1 MKLGKLNSLRVQISL
16 FYSVASLVM
25 FLLIGFLLYYSIS
38 NIVLEDALETTTLAV
53 DRSGAFIEDYIDRNK
68 DLSLLLAK
76 DPALLRYLSG
86 ETVGNEAKDVLASID
101 TVMAADPYISSIII
115 VGKEGQLLSNE
126 TVLDMS
132 MSDDMM
138 KEAWYEA
145 VVYGDGMPALTSAR
159 MQNFNMDK
167 DHWVISLS
175 REIQDADG
183 AHLGVVVVDFKYSI
197 IESYLEGLNLG
208 SEGYVFILNAQG
220 GVVYHEDPAYFQR
233 PDLQAQ
239 LMAVSER
246 TVGYESDMNRLIHSC
261 GIPGTDWRM
270 YGIAS
275 LDGLSAIRR
284 QLLETIGLAILA
296 SLVALTILGTMVAGR
311 ITNPIKDLENAMNGI
326 EAGLAMV
333 EVDGRGCNEA
343 ISLAQHYN
351 YMIDRVRALMEDIAT
366 KEQAIRAYEL
376 NVLHSQINPHFL
388 YNTLDTIVWMA
399 EFGDSEKVI
408 HITKALAKFFR
419 LSLSGGS
426 ETTTIAN
433 EVAHVRQYLIIQKER
448 YDEQLNYTI
457 DMEEGFEDV
466 TIPKIVLQPIVEN
479 SIYHGIRDLDTPGHI
494 DIAVT
499 ENGEDICFTVKD
511 DGIGFDPEAVG
522 QKDSAEKVKLG
533 GVGIRNVNQRLK
545 LTYGDGYG
553 VTIQS
558 APGKGTKVTVKV
570 KKL

>member
-1 MKLGKLNSLRVQISL
+1 MKLGKLNSLRVQIAL

-53 DRSGAFIEDYIDRNK
+53 DRSGAFIEEYIDRNK

-126 TVLDMS
+126 AVLDMS

-220 GVVYHEDPAYFQR
+220 GVVYHEDPVYFQN
-233 PDLQAQ
+233 PNLQAQ
-239 LMAVSER
+239 LMTVSEK

-284 QLLETIGLAILA
+284 QLLETIGLATLA

-433 EVAHVRQYLIIQKER
+433 EVEHVRQYLVIQKER

-457 DMEEGFEDV
+457 DMAEGFEEV

-479 SIYHGIRDLDTPGHI
+479 SIYHGIRDLDSPGHI

-499 ENGEDICFTVKD
+499 EDGEDICFTVKD
-511 DGIGFDPEAVG
+511 DGKGFDPEAVG
-522 QKDSAEKVKLG
+522 QKDSTEKVKLG
-533 GVGIRNVNQRLK
+533 GVGIRNVDQRLK
-545 LTYGDGYG
+545 LTYGDDYG
-553 VTIQS
+553 LTIES
-558 APGKGTKVTVKV
+558 APGKGTEVTVRV
-570 KKL
+570 KRV